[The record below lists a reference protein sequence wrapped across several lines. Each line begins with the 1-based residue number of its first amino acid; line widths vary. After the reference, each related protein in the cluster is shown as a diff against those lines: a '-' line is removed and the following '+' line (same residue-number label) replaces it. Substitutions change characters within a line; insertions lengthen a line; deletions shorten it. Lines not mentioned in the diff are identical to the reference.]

1 MKIKRGD
8 IVLVD
13 LGIHEN
19 SIQSGI
25 RPCVIVS
32 NDKANRYSPVFT
44 VVPLTSRL
52 NKKNYLPTHVFINA
66 YQCDGLKS
74 HSLALCEQMTTIAY
88 GDILEVSGRVSAYM
102 MDKIGHAMRIQ
113 IGV

>member
-52 NKKNYLPTHVFINA
+52 NKKIIYLLM
-66 YQCDGLKS
+66 CLS
-74 HSLALCEQMTTIAY
+74 
-88 GDILEVSGRVSAYM
+88 
-102 MDKIGHAMRIQ
+102 MRTSVM
-113 IGV
+113 G